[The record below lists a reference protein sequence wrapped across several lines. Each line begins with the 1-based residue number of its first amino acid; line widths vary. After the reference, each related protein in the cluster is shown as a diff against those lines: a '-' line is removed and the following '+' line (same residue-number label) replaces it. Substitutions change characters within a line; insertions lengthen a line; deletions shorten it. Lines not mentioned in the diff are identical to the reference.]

1 MRVSDGSRWLRV
13 SGFEVFQGVG
23 LSFLLGPFSTGWLVS
38 RREGLWDLQL
48 TGIRASPREGFRD
61 QRTASGSYWKNVGLR
76 LRRCTNET
84 AS

>member
-23 LSFLLGPFSTGWLVS
+23 LSFLLGSFSTGWLVS

-48 TGIRASPREGFRD
+48 TGIRLHHARALGISA
-61 QRTASGSYWKNVGLR
+61 QRPGVTGR
-76 LRRCTNET
+76 M
-84 AS
+84 